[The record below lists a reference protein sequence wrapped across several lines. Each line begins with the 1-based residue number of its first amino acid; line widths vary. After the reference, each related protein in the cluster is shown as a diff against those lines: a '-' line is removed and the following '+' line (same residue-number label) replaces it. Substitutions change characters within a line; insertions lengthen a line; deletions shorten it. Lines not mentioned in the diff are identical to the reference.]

1 MTAQQSLSYYPLS
14 GSHQAEPKLRWMVIL
29 SAAIHLI
36 ALAILMGL
44 PSSSSKNIFYS
55 PVYSVDLVGPPP
67 AGTLQGGGSPRTG
80 GAETGSTAEVK
91 KQSVRL
97 WKGPS
102 QMESQVKALA
112 ERSHP
117 LLTIPAKEKT
127 EGSRKKAEPEEARR
141 AAEGSATETAGTPE
155 KTGVSPASP
164 TQTGAA
170 QGPGAGSGGPPAQ
183 TGAAQGPGAGSG
195 GPWGVPGGAGGG
207 MGSNLRFSR
216 YYQAVYEKIY
226 QSWILPEYVTEK
238 QGAREAIVV
247 IKIQRDGKILGAEF
261 EKMSGNRQLDS
272 SVMNAIR
279 KADPLPPLPEDFR
292 ENVLELGIRFTP
304 PQPQ

>member
-36 ALAILMGL
+36 TLAILMGL
-44 PSSSSKNIFYS
+44 PPSSSKNIFYS

-102 QMESQVKALA
+102 QMESQVKARA

-155 KTGVSPASP
+155 KTGGSQAS
-164 TQTGAA
+164 
-170 QGPGAGSGGPPAQ
+170 PAQ

-247 IKIQRDGKILGAEF
+247 IKIQRDAKILGAEF

-304 PQPQ
+304 PHQQ

>member
-67 AGTLQGGGSPRTG
+67 AGTLQGGGSPRSG

-102 QMESQVKALA
+102 QMESQVKARA

-117 LLTIPAKEKT
+117 LLTIPAQEKT
-127 EGSRKKAEPEEARR
+127 EGSRKKAEPEEAPR

-155 KTGVSPASP
+155 KTGVSPAS
-164 TQTGAA
+164 
-170 QGPGAGSGGPPAQ
+170 PAQ

-304 PQPQ
+304 PQQQ